1 MRVRYTRRAFTD
13 REAIYNYLDER
24 SPKGAVSVQRAIDH
38 TIRAL
43 EAYPRLGQ
51 LTNFADIHELAVPRY
66 PYKVYYRVEGDE
78 IWIRF
83 SIFAMRVVAPC
94 AVRTCLSE
102 HSPGVVVAYTYTG
115 LLASLRRRYF
125 VLPSLSYCEMKAQRS
140 LISFSF
146 LMPAKAIL
154 VPGIFALG
162 SLMYSLNWASFQV
175 MPEFLLASE

>member
-78 IWIRF
+78 IWVLHIRD
-83 SIFAMRVVAPC
+83 
-94 AVRTCLSE
+94 T
-102 HSPGVVVAYTYTG
+102 
-115 LLASLRRRYF
+115 RRRPLRGQD
-125 VLPSLSYCEMKAQRS
+125 LP
-140 LISFSF
+140 
-146 LMPAKAIL
+146 
-154 VPGIFALG
+154 
-162 SLMYSLNWASFQV
+162 
-175 MPEFLLASE
+175 